1 MCTDTKNYPKYGF
14 TALEEFKVDT
24 PANND
29 FFKVL
34 NPNVMMID
42 KVYYDKKLPW
52 LAQRVADR
60 LDIRNVTSIFVN

>member
-29 FFKVL
+29 F
-34 NPNVMMID
+34 
-42 KVYYDKKLPW
+42 Y
-52 LAQRVADR
+52 
-60 LDIRNVTSIFVN
+60 